1 VVRFNDILESVEE
14 YNPSANLALLKKAY
28 VFSAKVHQGQNR
40 LSGEPYLTH
49 PLEAAKI
56 LTELK
61 MDAPTIATGLLHDTV
76 EDTRATLEEID
87 ALFGPEVM
95 FLVDG
100 VTKISKMTFST
111 QQERQAESFRKMLI
125 SMAKDIRVVIV
136 KLADRLHNMRTLQY
150 HSKKKMKS
158 ISRETLDIYAPLAN
172 RLGIAWIK
180 SELEDLS
187 LRYLQPDIY
196 KDITTK
202 VAQKKIERERYTLEV
217 KKIIE
222 EKLKEYGV
230 NGKVTGRPKHFY
242 SIYKKMESQDIDFE
256 QINDLTA
263 FRIIADSQKECYE
276 ALGVIHSIWKPVP
289 GRFKDYIAMP
299 KGNMYQSLHTT
310 VIGPGGVRLEVQL
323 RTEEMHLVAE
333 EGIAAHWKYKEGK
346 TISDRDDRRFTWLRQ
361 MLEWQQDMNDPKA
374 FMENFRVELFSD
386 EVYVFTPKG
395 EVVELPLGASPIDFA
410 FRIHSDIGMNCVGAK
425 VNGAIVNLRY
435 QLKNGDT
442 VEIKASK
449 TARPSK
455 DWLRFVKT
463 TKARTAI
470 IQWVKREERQRS
482 MDLGREILA
491 KESKKRGK
499 TLTTILN
506 SDELAEAMNSFNAST
521 QDDLLSHI
529 GYGKVTPQK
538 LFDRMYPEEKI
549 EKGEV
554 KKRILTFDS
563 IISKISRRQKEAKEA
578 VEIEGIDD
586 LMVRYARCCNPI
598 VGDKIIGF
606 ITRGRGVTVH
616 RSDCANVVESNPE
629 RILAIQWGKDAM
641 LTGPVKLKVSCD
653 NRKGILANISST
665 ISSKKANISSAHI
678 NTSTDLADC
687 FFELEV
693 ESLTH
698 LEKVVSALQKV
709 KGINKVERV
718 IG

>member
-1 VVRFNDILESVEE
+1 MVRFNDILESVEE
-14 YNPSANLALLKKAY
+14 YNPSANLSLLKKAY

-40 LSGEPYLTH
+40 LSGEPYLNH

-61 MDAPTIATGLLHDTV
+61 MDLPTIATGLLHDTV
-76 EDTRATLEEID
+76 EDTRATLEEIN
-87 ALFGPEVM
+87 AIFGPEVT

-100 VTKISKMTFST
+100 VTKISKMTFSN

-125 SMAKDIRVVIV
+125 SMAKDIRVVII

-150 HSKKKMKS
+150 HSKKKIRS

-180 SELEDLS
+180 SELEDIS
-187 LRYLQPDIY
+187 MRYLQPEIYRDISA
-196 KDITTK
+196 KI
-202 VAQKKIERERYTLEV
+202 VQKKAERERYTLEV

-222 EKLKEYGV
+222 EKLKEYGI
-230 NGKVTGRPKHFY
+230 NGKVTGRSKHFY
-242 SIYKKMESQDIDFE
+242 SIYEKMKTQNIDFD

-263 FRIIADSQKECYE
+263 LRVIADSQRECYE

-310 VIGPGGVRLEVQL
+310 VIGPGGLRLEVQL

-346 TISDRDDRRFTWLRQ
+346 AISDKDDRRFTWLRQ

-386 EVYVFTPKG
+386 EVYVFSPKG
-395 EVVELPLGASPIDFA
+395 DVIELPRGASPIDFA
-410 FRIHSDIGMNCVGAK
+410 FRVHSDIGMKCAGAR
-425 VNGAIVNLRY
+425 VNGAIVNLKY
-435 QLKNGDT
+435 QLNNGDT
-442 VEIKASK
+442 VEIKTSK
-449 TARPSK
+449 NAKPSK

-482 MDLGREILA
+482 IEVGREIIA
-491 KESKKRGK
+491 KEARKRGAG
-499 TLTTILN
+499 LSNILK
-506 SDELAEAMNSFNAST
+506 SDKLSDAMHSFNAST
-521 QDDLLSHI
+521 EDDIFSYI
-529 GYGKVTPQK
+529 GYGKVSPQK
-538 LFDRMYPEEKI
+538 FLDKIYLEEKNENI
-549 EKGEV
+549 EG
-554 KKRILTFDS
+554 KKRILSFES
-563 IISKISRRQKEAKEA
+563 IISKISKRQKEA

-586 LMVRYARCCNPI
+586 LMIRYARCCNPI
-598 VGDKIIGF
+598 VGDNIVGF

-616 RSDCANVVESNPE
+616 RSDCANVIETNQE
-629 RILAIQWGKDAM
+629 RILSIQWGKDAM
-641 LTGPVKLKVSCD
+641 LTRPVKVKVSC
-653 NRKGILANISST
+653 NNMKGLLANMSST
-665 ISSKKANISSAHI
+665 ISGKKANIASVHI
-678 NTSTDLADC
+678 NTNTAKADC
-687 FFELEV
+687 FFEIEV
-693 ESLTH
+693 ESLNH
-698 LEKVVSALQKV
+698 LEKVITALQKV
-709 KGINKVERV
+709 KGIYKVERV
-718 IG
+718 VA